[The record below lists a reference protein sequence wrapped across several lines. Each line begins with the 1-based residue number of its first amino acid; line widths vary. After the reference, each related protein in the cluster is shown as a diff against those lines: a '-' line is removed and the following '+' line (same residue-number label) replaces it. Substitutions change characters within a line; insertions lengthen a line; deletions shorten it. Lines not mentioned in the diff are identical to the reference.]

1 MLLRSH
7 SFGGVGSA
15 RSHGILPLPVV
26 PLVVWVNAFT
36 LWKPEAVRITKGKD
50 QLATYQKTEISQ
62 RQYCRKCGGH
72 LMTTHPTFGLV
83 DIFSASVQVCMSIT
97 RRPYYQCVTVAE
109 GLPQGVQR
117 FAPLGNGARSI
128 YWRLLAARFSTD
140 STPAGPPNSQRGDR
154 VPHRRSN
161 GAHSRIDNCTR
172 RDNRNRTRMTDSR
185 SHSHNRHNKDSHSRK
200 RSRDERAPLRPGRR
214 QPARRQRRP
223 SPNRPSPN
231 RAMRELGW
239 AAPARLPQPMQQ
251 PQQWSVLLSTS

>member
-97 RRPYYQCVTVAE
+97 RRPYYQCVKDFPKE
-109 GLPQGVQR
+109 
-117 FAPLGNGARSI
+117 
-128 YWRLLAARFSTD
+128 FSG
-140 STPAGPPNSQRGDR
+140 SGEIIP
-154 VPHRRSN
+154 
-161 GAHSRIDNCTR
+161 
-172 RDNRNRTRMTDSR
+172 
-185 SHSHNRHNKDSHSRK
+185 
-200 RSRDERAPLRPGRR
+200 E
-214 QPARRQRRP
+214 
-223 SPNRPSPN
+223 
-231 RAMRELGW
+231 
-239 AAPARLPQPMQQ
+239 
-251 PQQWSVLLSTS
+251 

>member
-83 DIFSASVQVCMSIT
+83 DIFSATLPDLKVSPGVHVN
-97 RRPYYQCVTVAE
+97 YAETVLPMRD
-109 GLPQGVQR
+109 GLPK
-117 FAPLGNGARSI
+117 L
-128 YWRLLAARFSTD
+128 
-140 STPAGPPNSQRGDR
+140 
-154 VPHRRSN
+154 
-161 GAHSRIDNCTR
+161 
-172 RDNRNRTRMTDSR
+172 
-185 SHSHNRHNKDSHSRK
+185 KDSPKEFSG
-200 RSRDERAPLRPGRR
+200 SGEIIP
-214 QPARRQRRP
+214 
-223 SPNRPSPN
+223 
-231 RAMRELGW
+231 E
-239 AAPARLPQPMQQ
+239 
-251 PQQWSVLLSTS
+251 

>member
-83 DIFSASVQVCMSIT
+83 DIFSATLPDLKVSPGMHVN
-97 RRPYYQCVTVAE
+97 YAETVLPMRD
-109 GLPQGVQR
+109 GLPK
-117 FAPLGNGARSI
+117 L
-128 YWRLLAARFSTD
+128 
-140 STPAGPPNSQRGDR
+140 
-154 VPHRRSN
+154 
-161 GAHSRIDNCTR
+161 
-172 RDNRNRTRMTDSR
+172 
-185 SHSHNRHNKDSHSRK
+185 KDSPKEFSG
-200 RSRDERAPLRPGRR
+200 SGEIIP
-214 QPARRQRRP
+214 
-223 SPNRPSPN
+223 
-231 RAMRELGW
+231 E
-239 AAPARLPQPMQQ
+239 
-251 PQQWSVLLSTS
+251 